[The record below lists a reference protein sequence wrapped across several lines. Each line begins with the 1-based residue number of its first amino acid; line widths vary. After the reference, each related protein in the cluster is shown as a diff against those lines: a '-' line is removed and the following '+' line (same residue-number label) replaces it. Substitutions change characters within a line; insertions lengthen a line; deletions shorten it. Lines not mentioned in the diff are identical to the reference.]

1 MPMKREDYE
10 NLLNELLVVD
20 LEQSKRTEILQKLRV
35 DYGTVHADFEKLTT
49 ANERFQ
55 KDNDDLVV
63 ANSKLFRELGYVG
76 TKDEKKE
83 EEKEFS
89 QTVTIEDL
97 ERGAK

>member
-10 NLLNELLVVD
+10 NLLNELLVAD
-20 LEQSKRTEILQKLRV
+20 LEQSKRTDILQQLRV
-35 DYGTVHADFEKLTT
+35 DYGKVHADFEQLTT
-49 ANERFQ
+49 ANERF
-55 KDNDDLVV
+55 KIDNDDLVV

-76 TKDEKKE
+76 TPDKKVE

-97 ERGAK
+97 ERG